1 MPRYAPTMSQTDLR
15 QILID
20 LAVANDYI
28 EDYDEIDPAD
38 PKMWSIVNMLLSEE
52 LVPEIEK
59 DWSKIDFSTENLD
72 VTGELST
79 PDGVPYIRLR
89 TGGDWESPLVA
100 IIYFDG
106 KKLRG
111 YIPKDGNTY
120 NHRAKAAFGND
131 DKNDVADATK
141 QFGDS
146 FIDNDGC
153 IDVEPDFDLVAKDI
167 AGRIE
172 AKGTHV
178 YQSGKVVSKATV
190 KAAEQARIEKGQNLS
205 GDITKDM
212 IHAEISLAAGCSY
225 VEFKLRSSGRKL
237 KKDEADRVVGVP
249 AQLEKTDMG
258 DYILW
263 YAPMNCYPMQ
273 TLAILEAAGFV
284 KDPKND
290 LTPYE
295 NAYTR
300 VITLR

>member
-1 MPRYAPTMSQTDLR
+1 MPRYAPAMPQSDLR
-15 QILID
+15 QILVD
-20 LAVANDYI
+20 LAVANDYV
-28 EDYDEIDPAD
+28 EEYGDLDPAH
-38 PKMWSIVNMLLSEE
+38 PEMWNIVHMLLMEE
-52 LVPEIEK
+52 LVPQVEK

-72 VTGELST
+72 V
-79 PDGVPYIRLR
+79 VV
-89 TGGDWESPLVA
+89 GDWESPLVA

-111 YIPKDGNTY
+111 YVPKDGNTY
-120 NHRAKAAFGND
+120 NHRTKKAFGND
-131 DKNDVADATK
+131 RKNDAADAKK
-141 QFGDS
+141 QFGDR
-146 FIDNDGC
+146 FVDNGDH
-153 IDVEPDFDLVAKDI
+153 IDVEPDFDLIARDI

-178 YQSGKVVSKATV
+178 HQGSKIVSKAAV
-190 KAAEQARIEKGQNLS
+190 KAARQAEIEKGQDLS

-212 IHAEISLAAGCSY
+212 IHAEISLAAGASY
-225 VEFKLRSSGRKL
+225 VEFKLRSSGRRL

-263 YAPMNCYPMQ
+263 YAPMGCYPMQ

-284 KDPKND
+284 KDPDND

-295 NAYTR
+295 NARTH
-300 VITLR
+300 VIRL